1 MNQALNIELLQYL
14 ESQGYLE
21 AESISKLNPV
31 RQSDAEDQIRQ
42 IFDHGLVDERFLA
55 DSIGKVFNLDRI
67 GIKDFPQQPI
77 GSTTQLGSF
86 LIEHE
91 ALPLREDER
100 NLYLAMCDPTD
111 QLVLNV
117 LESKVGKKIVPQIA
131 VRSELNAQIR
141 ELYLEDHD
149 RSSISGSNDAPDDL
163 TNEDPSVRSLHQVI
177 QAAIASKASD
187 IHFEPIGSNL
197 RVRFRINGILHN
209 HRSYTDSVATRIQ
222 ARLKLMSGMDV
233 SEKRLPQSGRFQFPH
248 DGLVYD
254 FRSSTLPLFDG
265 ESIVLRILES
275 KLGTDSLENL
285 GFRATLAAELKKV
298 ITSRQGLFLVTG
310 PTGSGKSTTLYS
322 LLNLLDGDQLKIVSI
337 EDPVELAMPKVNQI
351 QVDTDHGITFAS
363 ALRAVMRQDPDVVMV
378 GEIRDEETALLAAQA
393 ALTGH
398 LVLSTLHTNSAIST
412 INRLRNLG
420 LKDYLIDGSLRGILA
435 QRLIRTVG
443 QGNLN
448 QQDNHSI
455 PEKVTFS
462 SRTVIAEYLPFREL
476 HTLKTDPLELST
488 ELFEQANLRSD
499 ARRLLNDGKTLQEE
513 IHRVL
518 GEFDS
523 IVG

>member
-1 MNQALNIELLQYL
+1 MNQALNTELLKYL
-14 ESQGYLE
+14 ESQGHLE
-21 AESISKLNPV
+21 TQAISRLKPAEQIN
-31 RQSDAEDQIRQ
+31 AEGQIRQ
-42 IFDHGLVDERFLA
+42 LFDHGLVDERFLA
-55 DSIGKVFNLDRI
+55 DSIGKVFNLERI
-67 GIKDFPQQPI
+67 DTTDFPQYPV
-77 GSTTQLGSF
+77 GSTSKLSSF

-91 ALPLREDER
+91 ALPLREDDT

-111 QLVLNV
+111 QLVRNV

-131 VRSELNAQIR
+131 VRSELNAQLR
-141 ELYLEDHD
+141 ALYLGQDKSPSFSSRHD
-149 RSSISGSNDAPDDL
+149 TPNDL
-163 TNEDPSVRSLHQVI
+163 TNEDPGVRSLHQVI
-177 QAAIASKASD
+177 QAAIATQASD
-187 IHFEPIGSNL
+187 IHFEPAGSDL
-197 RVRFRINGILHN
+197 RVRFRVNGILHN

-222 ARLKLMSGMDV
+222 ARLKLISGMDV
-233 SEKRLPQSGRFQFPH
+233 SQKRLPQSGRFQFPH
-248 DGLVYD
+248 DGRVFD
-254 FRSSTLPLFDG
+254 FRSSTLPLYDG

-285 GFRATLAAELKKV
+285 GFRASLAAELKKV
-298 ITSRQGLFLVTG
+298 ITSRHGLFLVTG

-322 LLNLLDGDQLKIVSI
+322 LLNMLDGDQLKIVSI

-351 QVDTDHGITFAS
+351 QVDRDHGVDFAS

-398 LVLSTLHTNSAIST
+398 LVLSTLHTNSAVST

-420 LKDYLIDGSLRGILA
+420 LKDYLIDGSLKGILA
-435 QRLIRTVG
+435 QRLIRTTGKPTSVLEDIENTSG
-443 QGNLN
+443 KLALA
-448 QQDNHSI
+448 
-455 PEKVTFS
+455 

-476 HTLKTDPLELST
+476 HTLKTDPLELSN
-488 ELFEQANLRSD
+488 ELFEKINLRSD
-499 ARRLLNDGKTLQEE
+499 AQRVLDSGETLQEE